1 MEFSIKQ
8 LKNGDERVFRK
19 IVESY
24 WVRLYKF
31 SLIYIREREVA
42 KEIVQDT
49 FIALWDGR
57 ADLHDDT
64 CLITYL
70 MIINRNKCL
79 NYLKSLKLQTV
90 DINVLDE
97 SSIYRRSNIN
107 ILEDESLEILIM
119 KELHLALE
127 ASINRLPVKTREIFL
142 MSRYEGLKNREIA
155 IRQNLSVKTVEFHI
169 NKALKQLR
177 DDLSSDYSVHLL
189 YLLLLL
195 YIKNNFNN

>member
-1 MEFSIKQ
+1 MEFSIIQ
-8 LKNGDERVFRK
+8 LKNGDERIFRK

-31 SLIYIREREVA
+31 ALLYIRDEEVA

-49 FIALWDGR
+49 FITLWDGR
-57 ADLHDDT
+57 TDLDDNT
-64 CLITYL
+64 CLIRYL
-70 MIINRNKCL
+70 MVINRNKCL

-90 DINVLDE
+90 DINQLDE
-97 SSIYRRSNIN
+97 SSIYQRSNIN

-119 KELHLALE
+119 KELHSALE
-127 ASINRLPVKTREIFL
+127 ASINRLPAKTREIFL

-155 IRQNLSVKTVEFHI
+155 VRQNLSIKAVEFHI

-195 YIKNNFNN
+195 YIKNNFHN